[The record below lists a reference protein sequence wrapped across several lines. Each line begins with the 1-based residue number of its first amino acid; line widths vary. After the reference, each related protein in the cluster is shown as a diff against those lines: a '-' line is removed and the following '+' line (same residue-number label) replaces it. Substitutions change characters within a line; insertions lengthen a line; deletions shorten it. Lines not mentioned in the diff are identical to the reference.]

1 MTNSVTLVLD
11 KQIGLMQRF
20 VARPMGRD
28 EQLDGPRAPEDT
40 YHTTGVNDGYEPW
53 PKDPKDDFEKQKRIE
68 WLRTEIDRIRGLL
81 SGYTSKS
88 NEIAGQLNQI
98 SNDLYALRNDLDKV
112 NYNISGVQGYMNDC
126 ENKKLYIKQQL
137 YNGPPSERE
146 YWRGQLDYINEEI
159 SRGHNKLQEL
169 NWQRNDINSRM
180 RDKTSLRETL
190 TRDKYYYDNEIQR
203 ERYNLKDREDELRR
217 LQGW

>member
-1 MTNSVTLVLD
+1 MD

-20 VARPMGRD
+20 VARPIGRD
-28 EQLDGPRAPEDT
+28 ERVDGPKDT
-40 YHTTGVNDGYEPW
+40 YRPTGVNDGYEPW

-68 WLRTEIDRIRGLL
+68 WLKTEIDRLRGLIA
-81 SGYTSKS
+81 SYSARST
-88 NEIAGQLNQI
+88 EIANTLYQI
-98 SNDLYALRNDLDKV
+98 SNELYSLRNDLDKV
-112 NYNISGVQGYMNDC
+112 NYYISGVQNYMNDC
-126 ENKKLYIKQQL
+126 EQKKLYYKQQL

-146 YWRGQLDYINEEI
+146 YWRQQLDWVNDEI
-159 SRGHNKLQEL
+159 SRGHAKLQEL
-169 NWQRNDINSRM
+169 TWQKNDINYKI
-180 RDKTSLRETL
+180 RDRQSQRDSL